1 MNNAVSETINL
12 RPCYLRI
19 FHFDRIPQ
27 FGGELSNL
35 TEIEHTGF
43 YEHIIG
49 AEIIIGKLFAV
60 RTTLAAYLSIL
71 STMTLSRINLNP
83 RLSDFLG
90 NT

>member
-1 MNNAVSETINL
+1 MNNAISETINL

-19 FHFDRIPQ
+19 FRFDCIPQ

-49 AEIIIGKLFAV
+49 AEIIIGKPFAV
-60 RTTLAAYLSIL
+60 RTNLSSI
-71 STMTLSRINLNP
+71 SEHFVNDDSIAHKSQSP
-83 RLSDFLG
+83 SV
-90 NT
+90 